1 MLITKFNSFSVFI
14 ILFASIDITH
24 AKATQSKNLDAGS
37 FQVEVGFISSLARTN
52 EVLPEQVT
60 VPSYE
65 YKDTNLAFGVSY
77 LKHISPRQYLGMG
90 MEVQSID
97 GSQLIVAKALDYKFM
112 FTDKLFF
119 KGNFGAGR
127 YNYRT
132 PSYGY
137 VLALGGGYAYK
148 GFDITLRAQFADHL
162 ERDKLHS
169 DDPDVNTSSF
179 TNIISYVI
187 TIGVPF

>member
-1 MLITKFNSFSVFI
+1 MLIFKFNLFAVFI
-14 ILFASIDITH
+14 TLFTASSIAH
-24 AKATQSKNLDAGS
+24 AKDIQNRKLDAGG
-37 FQVEVGFISSLARTN
+37 FQVDIGFISSLARTN

-60 VPSYE
+60 VPGYE
-65 YKDTNLAFGVSY
+65 YKGTNLTYGVSY
-77 LKHISPRQYLGMG
+77 FKHISPRQYLGMG

-97 GSQLIVAKALDYKFM
+97 GNQLIVAKALDYKFM

-137 VLALGGGYAYK
+137 VVAAGGGYTYK

-169 DDPDVNTSSF
+169 DDPDVSTSSF
-179 TNIISYVI
+179 TNVISYII

>member
-1 MLITKFNSFSVFI
+1 MQISKFNLFSVFI
-14 ILFASIDITH
+14 ILFTTSSIVH
-24 AKATQSKNLDAGS
+24 AKDIQGKKLDAGG
-37 FQVEVGFISSLARTN
+37 FQVDIGFISSLARTN
-52 EVLPEQVT
+52 EVLPEQVA

-65 YKDTNLAFGVSY
+65 YKDTNLAFGLSY
-77 LKHISPRQYLGMG
+77 LKHIYPRQYLGMG

-97 GSQLIVAKALDYKFM
+97 GSQLMIAKALDYKFM

-119 KGNFGAGR
+119 RGNFGAGR

-137 VLALGGGYAYK
+137 VLGVGGGYAYN
-148 GFDITLRAQFADHL
+148 GFDIMLRVQYADHL

-169 DDPDVNTSSF
+169 DDPDINTSSF

-187 TIGVPF
+187 TVGVPF